1 MLIGQPV
8 FAVRTGIQAVV
19 RHDIIPYPL
28 ESFSDK
34 LVVGVTLRVR
44 KTALINV
51 IEKNLNTG
59 LYQMQRCGFKWL
71 NKPL

>member
-51 IEKNLNTG
+51 IIILCLHNIELDTRKSTCN
-59 LYQMQRCGFKWL
+59 RSC
-71 NKPL
+71 